1 MKIEVYDITAN
12 EILKLTREAHH
23 DSASLS
29 RLQIYNER
37 VANAVNRRIN
47 TFNRN
52 KIQSPALKKLEHY
65 TKKQRGNKTGKIS
78 KSKKQSI
85 EELKMNLLNGI
96 KFLKAKTGTVKG
108 YRDYQRNNMQE
119 LSERYGIDISKQDS
133 EKFAEFAQTEF
144 FKYLKEFDSD
154 RILKDFLDFSKTDL
168 TVEEVNR
175 KWKDFTENKE
185 TSILDALEGFEEVFG
200 NENLFA

>member
-1 MKIEVYDITAN
+1 MTIKVSDITAN
-12 EILKLTREAHH
+12 EMLKLAREARH
-23 DSASLS
+23 DSASLF
-29 RLQIYNER
+29 RLQKYNER
-37 VANAVNRRIN
+37 VANAVNRRID

-52 KIQSPALKKLEHY
+52 KTQSPALKKLEHY

-78 KSKKQSI
+78 KSKMQSI
-85 EELKMNLLNGI
+85 EELKMNLLEGL
-96 KFLKAKTGTVKG
+96 KFLNAKTGTVKG
-108 YRDYQRNNMQE
+108 FRDYQRNNMKE
-119 LSERYGIDISKQDS
+119 LTERYGIDISAQEA

-185 TSILDALEGFEEVFG
+185 TSILDVLEDFEEVFG
-200 NENLFA
+200 DDNPFT